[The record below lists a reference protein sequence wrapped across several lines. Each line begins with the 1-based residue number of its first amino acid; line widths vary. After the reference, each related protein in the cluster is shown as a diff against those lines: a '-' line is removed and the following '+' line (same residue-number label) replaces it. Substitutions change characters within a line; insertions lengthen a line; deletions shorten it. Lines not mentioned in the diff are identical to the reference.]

1 LQIPLLDRLTDA
13 EPANQREAPLTTA
26 QGLRLLKTSLRRDI
40 EWLLNSR
47 RVLEEVPEWARELRR
62 SLFAYGLYDTTGMAL
77 NHANGQGRLIALIEE
92 AIAVFEPRLRNV
104 QVSLANAD
112 TSARSL
118 RLEIEGLLRV
128 DPGPERIRF
137 DTVLD
142 LTSGTYMVEGNRSAG

>member
-1 LQIPLLDRLTDA
+1 
-13 EPANQREAPLTTA
+13 
-26 QGLRLLKTSLRRDI
+26 
-40 EWLLNSR
+40 
-47 RVLEEVPEWARELRR
+47 
-62 SLFAYGLYDTTGMAL
+62 MAL